1 MLERVKNI
9 IGKYTEA
16 ADITPESTL
25 AADLALSSFD
35 LVAIVAEF
43 EDEFEIEV
51 PDRDVM
57 SFVTVQD
64 ILTYLEKKA

>member
-1 MLERVKNI
+1 MLERVKSI

-25 AADLALSSFD
+25 AVDLALSSFD